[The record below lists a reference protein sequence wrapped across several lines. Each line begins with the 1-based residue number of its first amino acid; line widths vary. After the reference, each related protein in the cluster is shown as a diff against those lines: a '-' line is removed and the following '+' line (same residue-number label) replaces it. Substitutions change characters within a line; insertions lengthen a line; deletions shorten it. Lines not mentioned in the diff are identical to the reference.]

1 MDWITWA
8 KEAGVY
14 ISPLLMAA
22 LLWLKADRDRLL
34 EDIKL
39 KDERLADLAE
49 RLIVVS
55 TELKVFLFNERKP

>member
-1 MDWITWA
+1 
-8 KEAGVY
+8 
-14 ISPLLMAA
+14 MAA
-22 LLWLKADRDRLL
+22 LLWLRADRERLL
-34 EDIKL
+34 ADIKL

>member
-1 MDWITWA
+1 
-8 KEAGVY
+8 
-14 ISPLLMAA
+14 MAA

-39 KDERLADLAE
+39 KDARLEDLAE